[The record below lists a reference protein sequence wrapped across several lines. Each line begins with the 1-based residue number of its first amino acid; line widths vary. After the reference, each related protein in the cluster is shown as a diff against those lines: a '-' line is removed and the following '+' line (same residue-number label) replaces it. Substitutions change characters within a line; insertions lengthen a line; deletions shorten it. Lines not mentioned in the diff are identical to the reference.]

1 MAMAK
6 KKFEVSLE
14 EMNIELHRQVDVNSD
29 NFKKHELSKSSKHTR
44 LCSLFD
50 NSNKYERNGNSEE
63 GCHLAD
69 MSRSQR
75 TNKSDDRSLFT
86 SQVQSVAE
94 ERDLRDT
101 LSERGFHSQTLRKVF
116 FKAMLHS
123 FVFL

>member
-1 MAMAK
+1 MPT
-6 KKFEVSLE
+6 
-14 EMNIELHRQVDVNSD
+14 
-29 NFKKHELSKSSKHTR
+29 ELSVLSPR
-44 LCSLFD
+44 IL
-50 NSNKYERNGNSEE
+50 NKYERNGNSEE

-116 FKAMLHS
+116 VQGNAPFIR
-123 FVFL
+123 FPF